1 MAIQIIE
8 KIKEIKQLLDE
19 GILTQEEFNVEKAK
33 LMEKYVKPIQG
44 DTQIQSK
51 LVQSEESQEVRELRE
66 LKEQGILTQ
75 EEYLLELDRVKSS
88 KDEIT
93 NVNVNKSVSSQIETP
108 TKTKILTSKSD
119 EDSSSTKG
127 LLIFGAIILL
137 IFGIIVYVIKDNN
150 AGSSGLV
157 ENADK
162 VGSEENSGVA
172 RDVFVTPDL
181 AFFDLRGHVKSCSG
195 SDNLFFTQSGIHNF
209 TESGTLI
216 GEVNEENGFEQLPL
230 SRENGIIAYADRG
243 HYAFSYSSDEG
254 KLEKYIY
261 RHMNEGY
268 DVTYIYDSNDYCI
281 GEKIDYYDEMYENII
296 RTENVT
302 YTDIE
307 YDSHGNWTSRIRNGE
322 EQYRNITYYE

>member
-44 DTQIQSK
+44 DTLIQSK
-51 LVQSEESQEVRELRE
+51 LVQSEESREVRELRE

-75 EEYLLELDRVKSS
+75 EEYLSELDRVKSS

-137 IFGIIVYVIKDNN
+137 IFGIIVYVKNN
-150 AGSSGLV
+150 AGFSGFT
-157 ENADK
+157 NTDT
-162 VGSEENSGVA
+162 VGAEEDSGVE
-172 RDVFVTPDL
+172 RDAFVTPDL
-181 AFFDLRGHVKSCSG
+181 AFFDLRGHVETLTETPSLTPFESTTYGFSKEGELMSVV
-195 SDNLFFTQSGIHNF
+195 NLPSIFLDKINGRFTRTSN
-209 TESGTLI
+209 
-216 GEVNEENGFEQLPL
+216 
-230 SRENGIIAYADRG
+230 G
-243 HYAFSYSSDEG
+243 HYEFLYDSDG
-254 KLEKYIY
+254 TRL
-261 RHMNEGY
+261 EGY
-268 DVTYIYDSNDYCI
+268 KYGHM
-281 GEKIDYYDEMYENII
+281 GEGVNVYYKYNLKGQRVGEQIDHLDEEYENVIS
-296 RTENVT
+296 TENIT